1 MITDACQTIFALRKY
16 QGNRK
21 PVNKNININ
30 PDFAIEV
37 KQSGTLS

>member
-1 MITDACQTIFALRKY
+1 MIADACQIIPALYKY
-16 QGNRK
+16 QGNHK

-37 KQSGTLS
+37 KQSGILS